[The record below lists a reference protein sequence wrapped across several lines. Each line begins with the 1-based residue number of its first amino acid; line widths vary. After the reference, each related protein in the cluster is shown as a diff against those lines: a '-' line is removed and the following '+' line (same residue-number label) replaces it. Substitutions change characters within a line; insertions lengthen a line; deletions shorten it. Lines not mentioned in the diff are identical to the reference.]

1 MFGLEIRLLKKTNKI
16 GIGFVRCAIRTTH
29 FLKGDNTMLETLKK
43 ILEQEKEEK
52 EKKKLLK
59 VKQSEKDYFF
69 DKEWELLKAQRG
81 VNDKGE
87 KK

>member
-1 MFGLEIRLLKKTNKI
+1 
-16 GIGFVRCAIRTTH
+16 
-29 FLKGDNTMLETLKK
+29 MLHTLKK
-43 ILEQEKEEK
+43 ILEQEKQEK

-69 DKEWELLKAQRG
+69 NKEWELLKAQRG

-87 KK
+87 KND